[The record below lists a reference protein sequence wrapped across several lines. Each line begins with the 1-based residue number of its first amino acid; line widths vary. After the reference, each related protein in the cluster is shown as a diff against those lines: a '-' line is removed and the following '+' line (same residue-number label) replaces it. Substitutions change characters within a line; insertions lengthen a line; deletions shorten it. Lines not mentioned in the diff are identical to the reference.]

1 MRHIKPYQELFESQ
15 QGLIQ
20 EQIDWLDKC
29 AKRKWKLNRQTG
41 LVDVVGNFDCSG
53 QGLTDLKGVRFGK
66 VSGVFD
72 CDNNQLTTLVGA
84 PQTVSGNFWCDHNH
98 LTSLGGA
105 PQSVGGG
112 FDCYLNKL
120 TSLVGAPKT
129 IKGDFR
135 CYLNELTSLVGAPQ
149 SVGGGFDC
157 EDNQLT
163 TLVGAPKTVGGSFD
177 CRGNPVSERTLEAI
191 FALMKSGE
199 SYQQALEERWPRMT
213 DEDRVLM
220 YKQMP
225 NLSPEDARKYK
236 ALATYNNIKGY
247 L

>member
-72 CDNNQLTTLVGA
+72 CDNNQLTT
-84 PQTVSGNFWCDHNH
+84 
-98 LTSLGGA
+98 
-105 PQSVGGG
+105 
-112 FDCYLNKL
+112 
-120 TSLVGAPKT
+120 LVGAPKT

>member
-129 IKGDFR
+129 
-135 CYLNELTSLVGAPQ
+135 
-149 SVGGGFDC
+149 
-157 EDNQLT
+157 
-163 TLVGAPKTVGGSFD
+163 VGGSFD